1 MARLNTHFMGM
12 VLKNPV
18 MAAPGPWTGSA
29 EGLQAAIDAG
39 AGAVMTETISQ
50 EVYPRL
56 EQSCYRMGGAVF
68 STSLFS
74 GLTLEQWESVM
85 EKLCP
90 GDCKL
95 IAAIRGAT
103 PSELAYVAQKT
114 ERMGVDALQLD
125 LYAPIGPVL
134 SGLYTSPDQIA
145 ALQHRPCIFRY
156 RHSAPLLPNH
166 SAMVHNIL

>member
-90 GDCKL
+90 GL
-95 IAAIRGAT
+95 R
-103 PSELAYVAQKT
+103 
-114 ERMGVDALQLD
+114 R
-125 LYAPIGPVL
+125 
-134 SGLYTSPDQIA
+134 
-145 ALQHRPCIFRY
+145 
-156 RHSAPLLPNH
+156 
-166 SAMVHNIL
+166 